1 MRLSVPAVIFLAAA
15 LAFAQ
20 SDFNGEVQQH
30 YRKAAEAMRLRN
42 LDEAAE
48 QFRAMIRLDP
58 NLAEGHANL
67 GGVYY
72 LQHKYP
78 EAAVELEAALK
89 LKPSM
94 TKAEDLLGISIARSG
109 HLEKALPFLEKT
121 FHRTGENEL
130 RQEAGVLL
138 IELFEATRNEERARE
153 TLDALRRAYPDSP
166 EVLYVAYRIYSENAV
181 KALSDLV
188 RTAPDSARLH
198 QVAGELMESEGDFP
212 HAADQ
217 YQKALEKDPSLAG
230 IRRALGVALMNSSQ
244 DDASLLRAQREF
256 EQELAVN
263 PSDAHSEYQLGE
275 IFWRKH
281 QADEAAKHY
290 LRAMQIRSNFTDAL
304 IALGKVWTTQDRAQQ
319 AIEVLQQAVKI
330 DPANEVA
337 HYRLAQAYHKLGRK
351 QEADSEMG
359 QFRKLREASASLS
372 VIYQQVQRKPITEQ
386 TVESRE

>member
-1 MRLSVPAVIFLAAA
+1 MRLRLTTVIVLGAA

-20 SDFNGEVQQH
+20 SDINGGVQQH
-30 YRKAAEAMRLRN
+30 YRKAAEAMRLGN
-42 LDEAAE
+42 LDEAAGE
-48 QFRAMIRLDP
+48 FRAMVRLDP
-58 NLAEGHANL
+58 NLPEGHANL

-109 HLEKALPFLEKT
+109 QLVQALPLLEKT
-121 FHRTGENEL
+121 FHRTGDEFQ
-130 RQEAGVLL
+130 QEAGILL
-138 IELFEATRNEERARE
+138 IELFNATRNPEKARE
-153 TLDALRRAYPDSP
+153 TIEGLRQAHPNSP
-166 EVLYVAYRIYSENAV
+166 EVLYVAYRLYSENAV

-212 HAADQ
+212 HAAGQ
-217 YQKALEKDPSLAG
+217 YQKALEKDPSLPG
-230 IRRALGVALMNSSQ
+230 IHRALGVALMNSSQ
-244 DDASLLRAQREF
+244 DDAPLLQAQKEF
-256 EQELAVN
+256 EQELAMN
-263 PSDAHSEYQLGE
+263 PGDAHSEYELGE

-281 QADEAAKHY
+281 QPDEAAKHY
-290 LRAMQIRSNFTDAL
+290 LRATRFRPNFVDAL
-304 IALGKVWTTQDRAQQ
+304 IALGKVWTAQDRSQQ

-330 DPANEVA
+330 DPGNEVA
-337 HYRLAQAYHKLGRK
+337 HYRLAQTYRRLGRV
-351 QEADSEMG
+351 QEADSEMM

-386 TVESRE
+386 TIESRE